1 MIFPACPYFSE
12 EDRKFILK
20 EFDNILS
27 GKGFLTDSTWN
38 RKFEEE
44 FAKYI
49 GTKFALTT
57 SNGTSAL
64 DLIYRA
70 LDLKGSEVIVPTN
83 TFAATANALIN
94 AGGIPVFADIGD
106 DLNIDADDVEKK
118 ITKNTKVIV
127 VVHIGGFI
135 SEDIVALQNL
145 CCKYDLLL
153 IEDSAQAAG
162 SKLGGNLAGNFGNA
176 SAFSFFSTKV
186 ITSLGEGGMV
196 TTNDEELYNRMKII
210 RDHGKEKLG
219 IYQNY
224 HKVWGYNF
232 RMTEVQA
239 LGGLSQLSH
248 IEEFIKA
255 RENIAKVYDKELR
268 YWKAFQESNSSR
280 PNWYKWIGLCDEEKR
295 EELYLKA
302 KENGVNM
309 GGMVYEFPLHVLPA
323 FAHYRRDDLPNAEN
337 LCSRMF
343 CPPIHTQMTEED
355 AKKVCEV
362 IKDIL

>member
-1 MIFPACPYFSE
+1 MIYPTCPYFSE
-12 EDRKFILK
+12 DDRKFILE
-20 EFDNILS
+20 EFDNILK

-38 RKFEEE
+38 RKFESE

-49 GTKFALTT
+49 GVKYALTA

-70 LDLKGSEVIVPTN
+70 QNWKGSEVIVPSN

-94 AGGIPVFADIGD
+94 AGAIPIFADIGD
-106 DLNIDADDVEKK
+106 DLSIDVDDAGDK
-118 ITKNTKVIV
+118 ITDSTSAIV

-135 SEDIVALQNL
+135 SKNIADLQNL
-145 CCKYDLLL
+145 CDNNGIPL
-153 IEDSAQAAG
+153 IEDSAQATG
-162 SKLGGNLAGNFGNA
+162 SALNGYFTGNFGVA

-186 ITSLGEGGMV
+186 ITTGEGGMV
-196 TTNDEELYNRMKII
+196 TTDDEDLYNKMKII

-239 LGGLSQLSH
+239 LMGLTQLSH

-255 RENIAKVYDKELR
+255 RKKIAKIYDEELR
-268 YWKAFQESNSSR
+268 EWKAFEVPDNSR
-280 PNWYKWIGLCDEEKR
+280 PNWYKWIGLCDENKR
-295 EELYLKA
+295 EELYIKA
-302 KENGVNM
+302 KEKGVTM
-309 GGMVYEFPLHVLPA
+309 GGMVYEFPLHLLPA
-323 FAHYRRDDLPNAEN
+323 FEKYRRDDLPNAED

-362 IKDIL
+362 IKEFL